1 MKVQPEP
8 TDFFPCADCKKPMLR
23 VCLWDEVHGRV
34 DTYFLAAD
42 FDYDWKHRDYKGRL
56 VVHELEAIQGKRHS
70 CPKGP
75 DPSEDPKSYQWH
87 K

>member
-1 MKVQPEP
+1 MVQPEP
-8 TDFFPCADCKKPMLR
+8 TDFFSCADCKTPMLR
-23 VCLWDEVHGRV
+23 AALWDEVNGRV
-34 DTYFLAAD
+34 ETVHLVFD
-42 FDYDWKHRDYKGRL
+42 FDYQFKHRDAKGRL
-56 VVHELEAIQGKRHS
+56 VVHEAEAISGKRHS